1 LAVGA
6 IGSDVSPRFV
16 IPTLAAP
23 AAAAAAAAAGVLLGQ
38 IQMRRHP
45 FIH

>member
-23 AAAAAAAAAGVLLGQ
+23 AAAAAAAAGVLLGQ

>member
-6 IGSDVSPRFV
+6 IGPDVSPRFV

-23 AAAAAAAAAGVLLGQ
+23 AAAAAAAGVLLGQ